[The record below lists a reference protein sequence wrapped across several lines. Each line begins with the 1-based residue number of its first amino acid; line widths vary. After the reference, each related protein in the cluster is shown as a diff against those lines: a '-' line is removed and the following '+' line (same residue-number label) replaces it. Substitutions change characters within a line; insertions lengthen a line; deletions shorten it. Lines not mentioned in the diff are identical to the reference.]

1 MGTTL
6 YGNSGN
12 EIYLNSC
19 ARDLVGLIHEA
30 AGARCNKK
38 FQERFPTLPPS
49 MPYKGTAEEAKVD
62 AQKIAA
68 LPDKQIR
75 KLYEE
80 KDIAKECSHDA
91 NRLVEFAREWQEF
104 LEKSEGYGS
113 ED

>member
-1 MGTTL
+1 MGTVL
-6 YGNSGN
+6 HGNSGN

-30 AGARCNKK
+30 TGARCNKK

-49 MPYKGTAEEAKVD
+49 MPYSGTAEEAKVD

-68 LPDKQIR
+68 LPDEQIR
-75 KLYEE
+75 KLYKE
-80 KDIAKECSHDA
+80 KEIARECSRDA
-91 NRLVEFAREWQEF
+91 ERLLEFAREWQEF
-104 LEKSEGYGS
+104 LEKCEGYKT